1 MSLKPLADTPITCFD
16 IGNDLRGFAFWSKPE
31 QWLGKDAL
39 YITTAPFNLRK
50 DLMASYESYFSSL
63 SEIQTIPIRRGG
75 VVINVVYVYQ
85 AKTLLK
91 PYPRSYG
98 I

>member
-1 MSLKPLADTPITCFD
+1 
-16 IGNDLRGFAFWSKPE
+16 
-31 QWLGKDAL
+31 LGKDAL
-39 YITTAPFNLRK
+39 YITTAPFNLRT
-50 DLMASYESYFSSL
+50 DLMASYRSYFSSVT
-63 SEIQTIPIRRGG
+63 EIETIPIRRGG
-75 VVINVVYVYQ
+75 EVINMIYVYQ